1 MTDGISGRAVALV
14 PVKRLELAKSRLAP
28 LLSSAARRH
37 LQEAMLAHVLGELA
51 SAPGLDG
58 AAVVT
63 SDIDAASIAD
73 RFAARLVPD
82 TSDELNAALSAA
94 ISCLV
99 ADGAAVVVIVPAD
112 LPELTAADVGRAVAE
127 VRRTGATLVVP
138 DAEARGTN
146 GLVFPARSLPNL
158 SFGPGSFHRHL
169 AEPGA
174 RPFPLPSFARDL
186 DRPDDLAALRP
197 ALSCL
202 EALS

>member
-1 MTDGISGRAVALV
+1 MIDGISGPAVALV

-28 LLSSAARRH
+28 LLSSAERRN
-37 LQEAMLAHVLGELA
+37 LQKAMLTHVLGELA
-51 SAPGLDG
+51 AAPGLDS

-63 SDIDAASIAD
+63 ADIDAATIAD
-73 RFAARLVPD
+73 RFVARLVPD
-82 TSDELNAALSAA
+82 ASDELNAALSIATGRL
-94 ISCLV
+94 I
-99 ADGAAVVVIVPAD
+99 ADGAAILAIVPAD
-112 LPELTAADVGRAVAE
+112 LPELTASDIARAIAE

-138 DAEARGTN
+138 DTEARGTN
-146 GLVFPARSLPNL
+146 GLVFPARSVPHL
-158 SFGPGSFHRHL
+158 SFGPGSFQRHL

-202 EALS
+202 ESLA